1 MKIKIILKTDRAY
14 KNGRSPLMLRFT
26 HNRTS
31 KLVALGLSVAP
42 CYWDKEAE
50 MLTADC
56 PDRAA
61 LQSKIDGTLT
71 GFQKKIKRLEALD
84 IPVNFDTLFEVK
96 TAHIAG
102 ITIKQGFN
110 EEIERLEPLGK
121 IHSATKHRYAL
132 QVLEGYKPT
141 SMAMEAIDLDY

>member
-1 MKIKIILKTDRAY
+1 MKIKVILRTNKAN
-14 KNGRSPLMLRFT
+14 KNGQSPLTLRFI
-26 HNRTS
+26 HNRIT
-31 KLVALGLSVAP
+31 KFVTLGLSVAP

-61 LQSKIDGTLT
+61 LQSKIDSILT

-96 TAHIAG
+96 TAI
-102 ITIKQGFN
+102 FN
-110 EEIERLEPLGK
+110 CNSSEKSGRCFTFQFVCLYL
-121 IHSATKHRYAL
+121 
-132 QVLEGYKPT
+132 
-141 SMAMEAIDLDY
+141 